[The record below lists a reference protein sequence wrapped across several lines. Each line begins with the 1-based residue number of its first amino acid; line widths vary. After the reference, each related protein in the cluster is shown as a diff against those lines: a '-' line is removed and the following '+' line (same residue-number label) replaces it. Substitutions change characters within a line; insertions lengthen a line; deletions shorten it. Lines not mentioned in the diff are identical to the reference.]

1 MQPVFQRAREFIYKN
16 ARPLDLARWQ
26 YHFEN
31 GSKEA
36 VLKALAFYQNEDGG
50 FGHGLEPD
58 SWNPNSSPIQTWAA
72 AEILREI
79 EFTDS
84 SHPLIQGILQ
94 FLASGV
100 HFNGKHWANI
110 IPSNNDYPHASWWH
124 AGGSRKLHDDYNPT
138 ACLAG
143 FIIRFAEPG
152 SELYALGCR
161 LAQEAVKAYRA
172 YGLLDNMHTVSCYI
186 RLLQYLDE
194 AQALDI
200 VDLGA
205 LQARLIEQVAYS
217 ITKDT
222 SRWGSA
228 YVCKPSQFFNTPES
242 IFYPR
247 NKELAG
253 FECEFIA
260 RTQLEDGSWSITWGW
275 DAYPEEWAIAKNW
288 WKAHVIIGNLLYL
301 KGFGIL

>member
-1 MQPVFQRAREFIYKN
+1 MHQVFQRAKEFIYKN
-16 ARPLDLARWQ
+16 ARPLDLARWH

-58 SWNPNSSPIQTWAA
+58 AWNPNSSPLQTWAA
-72 AEILREI
+72 TEILREI
-79 EFTDS
+79 NFTDS
-84 SHPLIQGILQ
+84 SHWLIQGILD
-94 FLASGV
+94 FVGSGE

-110 IPSNNDYPHASWWH
+110 IPSNNNYPHAPWWH
-124 AGGSRKLHDDYNPT
+124 ASDRKWHDDYNPT

-143 FIIRFAEPG
+143 FIIRSSG
-152 SELYALGCR
+152 QNSELYALGCR
-161 LAQEAVKAYRA
+161 IAQEAVEAYRA
-172 YGLLDNMHTVSCYI
+172 YGLLDNMHTDSCYI
-186 RLLQYLDE
+186 RLQQYLEE
-194 AQALDI
+194 AQASDI
-200 VDLGA
+200 VDLDA
-205 LQARLIEQVAYS
+205 LWARLIEQVAYS

-247 NKELAG
+247 NKEFAD

-260 RTQLEDGSWSITWGW
+260 QTQLEDGSWNITWQWG
-275 DAYPEEWAIAKNW
+275 AYPEEWAIAKNW
-288 WKAHVIIGNLLYL
+288 WKAHAIINNMLYL
-301 KGFGIL
+301 QGFGLL

>member
-1 MQPVFQRAREFIYKN
+1 MHQVFQRAKEFIYKN
-16 ARPLDLARWQ
+16 ARPLDLARWH

-58 SWNPNSSPIQTWAA
+58 AWNPHSLPLQTWAA
-72 AEILREI
+72 TEILREI
-79 EFTDS
+79 NFTDS
-84 SHPLIQGILQ
+84 SHWLIQGILD
-94 FLASGV
+94 FLGSGE

-110 IPSNNDYPHASWWH
+110 IPSNNNYPHAPWWH
-124 AGGSRKLHDDYNPT
+124 ASDRKWHDDYNPT

-143 FIIRFAEPG
+143 FIIRFSG
-152 SELYALGCR
+152 QNSELYALGCR
-161 LAQEAVKAYRA
+161 IAQEAVEAYRA

-186 RLLQYLDE
+186 RLQQYLEE
-194 AQALDI
+194 AQAFDI
-200 VDLGA
+200 VDLDA
-205 LQARLIEQVAYS
+205 LRARLIEQVAYS

-247 NKELAG
+247 NKEFAD

-260 RTQLEDGSWSITWGW
+260 QTQLEDGSWNITWQWG
-275 DAYPEEWAIAKNW
+275 AYPEEWAIAKNW
-288 WKAHVIIGNLLYL
+288 WKAHAIINNMLYL
-301 KGFGIL
+301 QGFGLL